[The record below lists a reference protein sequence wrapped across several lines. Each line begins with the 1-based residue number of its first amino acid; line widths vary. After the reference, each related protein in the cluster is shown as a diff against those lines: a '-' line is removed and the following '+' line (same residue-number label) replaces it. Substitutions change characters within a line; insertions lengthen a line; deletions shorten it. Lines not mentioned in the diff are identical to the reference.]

1 MWRHSRHQ
9 ANIFTSPLLLSAIF
23 RGIGHSS
30 SEFQQD
36 RGLSVAAA
44 LENLFLCATE
54 SSVADIPHPSELE
67 MHNQDVNLP
76 MLKVQLKMVR
86 SLIWTFNAALPDCSL
101 KEVTTLRTFHDI
113 LNATPSTKVMFDEVS
128 HFLQI
133 VHNILVTTLEQKG
146 PYLCFGV

>member
-1 MWRHSRHQ
+1 
-9 ANIFTSPLLLSAIF
+9 
-23 RGIGHSS
+23 
-30 SEFQQD
+30 
-36 RGLSVAAA
+36 
-44 LENLFLCATE
+44 
-54 SSVADIPHPSELE
+54 
-67 MHNQDVNLP
+67 MHNQDVDLP
-76 MLKVQLKMVR
+76 KLKVQLKMVR

-113 LNATPSTKVMFDEVS
+113 LNATPSTKVIFDEVS